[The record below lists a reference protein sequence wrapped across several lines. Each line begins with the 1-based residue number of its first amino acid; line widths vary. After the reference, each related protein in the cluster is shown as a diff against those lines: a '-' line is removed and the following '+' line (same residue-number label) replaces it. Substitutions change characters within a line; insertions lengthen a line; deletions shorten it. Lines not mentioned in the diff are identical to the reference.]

1 MSDPVISFQN
11 SGLPAQTLSTATV
24 ISLPDAP
31 PEMLQL
37 PAGSVLP
44 AVIVP
49 PETSSE
55 QFSLQMILP
64 DGKQLDVPVKL
75 VHSLS
80 VPTPV
85 SIKILPFDAKKPPA
99 IRIHF
104 SAPLPDIKKAIQEM
118 PEALRSE
125 NPVFTPVR
133 NSSFPV
139 RAFVLHSVPEQ
150 ISALMNEMEAPAGQN
165 PPPLKPNQ
173 AIRLELSPQSEQ
185 TPDLPTAQ
193 TAGKP
198 PMPET
203 EQTASPNATQTSAE
217 ISRPVLQTA
226 VLSSPESS
234 DILPVPTERPSTV
247 APPVKE
253 SLSLP
258 EQTQA
263 APPVQTAETQVMPEG
278 TVSTPAMPQQ
288 ETEAA
293 ALQAQAPTDVQAT
306 AASSASEPAVVQDN
320 IPASTEN
327 SVLRPEAE
335 QTSSVPSAVPEKP
348 ERNPAVHAPF
358 KGVVFDLK
366 ERSAPLVVTKIGVL
380 ALEEKIQ
387 LPHLT
392 PVTVR
397 ITEISEP
404 TSFLPAGHSD
414 FPVFQGIEK
423 TLDLLQ
429 KTDTAVFESFKNILP
444 QTGNKLPAQIASFIH
459 AISQN
464 APAVAFI
471 GEANVAAIQSL
482 GEKGHSL
489 LTQIEKEI
497 KAAPKKVSDGHNS
510 WKGWTVPFLSGAIV
524 EPVSLYLQKPQE
536 DGHRQKG
543 TASKPNAVRFVL
555 DLNLSRLG
563 KLQMDGLAHRN
574 ERRFDLIVRHQN
586 DLPDA
591 FDEKI
596 RFLFTQTL
604 TALNYTGT
612 VNVDHTDDFI
622 VLTEQVEAETKR
634 GVWA

>member
-24 ISLPDAP
+24 VSLPDAP
-31 PEMLQL
+31 SEMLQL

-49 PETSSE
+49 PEALSE
-55 QFSLQMILP
+55 PSSLQMILP

-75 VHSLS
+75 VHTLS

-85 SIKILPFDAKKPPA
+85 SIKILPFDAKKPFA

-104 SAPLPDIKKAIQEM
+104 SAPLPDVKKAIKEM
-118 PEALRSE
+118 PEALRSKA
-125 NPVFTPVR
+125 PVFEPVR
-133 NSSFPV
+133 NRSFPV

-165 PPPLKPNQ
+165 PPLLKPNQ
-173 AIRLELSPQSEQ
+173 TIRLELSPQSEQ
-185 TPDLPTAQ
+185 TSNLPTVQ
-193 TAGKP
+193 TAEIP

-203 EQTASPNATQTSAE
+203 EQTAFPNAAQTPAD

-226 VLSSPESS
+226 GIPLPESS
-234 DILPVPTERPSTV
+234 DTLPAPAEQPPTV
-247 APPVKE
+247 APTVKE
-253 SLSLP
+253 STAPL
-258 EQTQA
+258 EQT
-263 APPVQTAETQVMPEG
+263 PDLPTVQTAGTPPMPE
-278 TVSTPAMPQQ
+278 TVSTPVIPQQ
-288 ETEAA
+288 KTETEA
-293 ALQAQAPTDVQAT
+293 LQIQAPTDVQAT
-306 AASSASEPAVVQDN
+306 ATPSASEPVVIQDN

-327 SVLRPEAE
+327 VFIRPKAE
-335 QTSSVPSAVPEKP
+335 QTSSVPSDAPENQK
-348 ERNPAVHAPF
+348 RNLTAPASF
-358 KGVVFDLK
+358 KGIVFDFK

-380 ALEEKIQ
+380 ALEEKIR

-404 TSFLPAGHSD
+404 TSFLPAEHSG
-414 FPVFQGIEK
+414 FPDFQGIEE
-423 TLDLLQ
+423 TLNLLQ
-429 KTDTAVFESFKNILP
+429 KTDTAVFESFKNVLP
-444 QTGNKLPAQIASFIH
+444 QTGNKLPAQIASFIR

-464 APAVAFI
+464 APAPAFI

-482 GEKGHSL
+482 GEKGHGL
-489 LTQIEKEI
+489 LTEIEKEI
-497 KAAPKKVSDGHNS
+497 KASPKKVSDGRS
-510 WKGWTVPFLSGAIV
+510 PWKGWTIPFLSGAIV
-524 EPVSLYLQKPQE
+524 EPVSLYLQRPQE
-536 DGHRQKG
+536 DGHRKAG
-543 TASKPNAVRFVL
+543 TTLKQNAVRFVL
-555 DLNLSRLG
+555 DLNLTRLG

-586 DLPDA
+586 NLPVS
-591 FDEKI
+591 FDDKI
-596 RFLFTQTL
+596 RFIFTQTL

-612 VNVDHTDDFI
+612 VNVEHTDQFI
-622 VLTEQVEAETKR
+622 VLTEQIDVKTKQ